1 MKTKKKTSTSRS
13 VRGSR
18 SKEPDNDGDVT
29 YSLKEVQEALDTA
42 QHGNTLG
49 EDETAAQKILAEQ
62 AAEEA
67 VKKEKLRQQE
77 IEEAIINST
86 QRQADAINK
95 TLQEIM
101 YGPLPEKKE
110 GNK

>member
-1 MKTKKKTSTSRS
+1 

-29 YSLKEVQEALDTA
+29 YSLKEVEEMVLS
-42 QHGNTLG
+42 GNTLG
-49 EDETAAQKILAEQ
+49 EDEIAAQKILAEQ

-67 VKKEKLRQQE
+67 IKKEKLRQQE

>member
-1 MKTKKKTSTSRS
+1 

-18 SKEPDNDGDVT
+18 SKEPDNDGDIT
-29 YSLKEVQEALDTA
+29 YTLQEVQESIDAA
-42 QHGNTLG
+42 QHGNTIG
-49 EDETAAQKILAEQ
+49 DDEIKSQQILKEQ
-62 AAEEA
+62 ASEEA
-67 VKKEKLRQQE
+67 LKKEKIRQKE
-77 IEEAIINST
+77 IEEVIINST

-110 GNK
+110 GNN